1 MYKYVNAVTHSDCP
15 LNLPSQSTVPGQAPG
30 LAYMLVLRPEVGMG
44 MGIWIIPDSWR
55 THATD
60 AGRKY
65 YFRPALGLA
74 SVAIRMTYNLTRNCH
89 NQLIR

>member
-1 MYKYVNAVTHSDCP
+1 MYKYVNAVTHSDCLSSSP
-15 LNLPSQSTVPGQAPG
+15 LEHSARTIPGTSLYAG
-30 LAYMLVLRPEVGMG
+30 LATGSRNGT
-44 MGIWIIPDSWR
+44 GIWIIPDSWR

-74 SVAIRMTYNLTRNCH
+74 SVAICMTYNLTRNCH